1 MSLFLLIFIIF
12 RLKLIVVLFL
22 IIFMSTLSPSLDKF
36 VDELLAAQGI
46 DGVDPEVREQLVEDL
61 TTRLNDRLEAAMV
74 AELPEDKLPELE
86 QLLDHENNE
95 VELQQFFAD
104 NISNLPALL
113 ARELAA
119 FRQDYLS

>member
-36 VDELLAAQGI
+36 VDELLVAQGI

-86 QLLDHENNE
+86 RLLDHGNNE
-95 VELQQFFAD
+95 VELQKFFAD
-104 NISNLPALL
+104 NIPNLPALL

>member
-86 QLLDHENNE
+86 RLLDHGNNE
-95 VELQQFFAD
+95 VELQKFFAD
-104 NISNLPALL
+104 NIPNLPALL

>member
-86 QLLDHENNE
+86 QLLDHGNNE
-95 VELQQFFAD
+95 VELQKFFAD
-104 NISNLPALL
+104 NIPNLPALL

>member
-1 MSLFLLIFIIF
+1 
-12 RLKLIVVLFL
+12 
-22 IIFMSTLSPSLDKF
+22 MSTLSPSLDKF

-46 DGVDPEVREQLVEDL
+46 EGVDAEIREQLIEDL
-61 TTRLNDRLEAAMV
+61 TTRLDDRLEAAVV

-86 QLLDHENNE
+86 QLLDRKNNE
-95 VELQQFFAD
+95 MDLQKFFAD
-104 NISNLPALL
+104 NIPDLPALL

>member
-1 MSLFLLIFIIF
+1 
-12 RLKLIVVLFL
+12 
-22 IIFMSTLSPSLDKF
+22 MSTLSPSLDKF

-46 DGVDPEVREQLVEDL
+46 EGVDTEIREQLIEDL

-86 QLLDHENNE
+86 QLLDRKNNE
-95 VELQQFFAD
+95 MDLQKFFAD
-104 NISNLPALL
+104 NIPDLPALL

>member
-1 MSLFLLIFIIF
+1 
-12 RLKLIVVLFL
+12 
-22 IIFMSTLSPSLDKF
+22 MSTLSPSLDKF

-86 QLLDHENNE
+86 RLLDHENNE
-95 VELQQFFAD
+95 VELQKFFAD
-104 NISNLPALL
+104 NIPNLPALL

>member
-46 DGVDPEVREQLVEDL
+46 EGVDPEVREQLVEDL

-86 QLLDHENNE
+86 RLLDHGNNE
-95 VELQQFFAD
+95 VELQKFFAD
-104 NISNLPALL
+104 NIPNLPALL

>member
-36 VDELLAAQGI
+36 VDELLVAQGI

-86 QLLDHENNE
+86 QLLDHGNNE
-95 VELQQFFAD
+95 VELQKFFAD
-104 NISNLPALL
+104 NIPNLPALL

>member
-1 MSLFLLIFIIF
+1 
-12 RLKLIVVLFL
+12 
-22 IIFMSTLSPSLDKF
+22 MSTLSPSLDKF

-46 DGVDPEVREQLVEDL
+46 EGVDAEIREQLIEDL

-74 AELPEDKLPELE
+74 AELSEDKLPELE
-86 QLLDHENNE
+86 QLLDHKNNE
-95 VELQQFFAD
+95 MDLQKFFAD
-104 NISNLPALL
+104 NIPDLPALL

>member
-12 RLKLIVVLFL
+12 RFKLIVVLFL

-86 QLLDHENNE
+86 QLLDHGNNE
-95 VELQQFFAD
+95 VELQKFFAD
-104 NISNLPALL
+104 NIPNLPALL

>member
-1 MSLFLLIFIIF
+1 
-12 RLKLIVVLFL
+12 
-22 IIFMSTLSPSLDKF
+22 MSTLSPSLDKF

-46 DGVDPEVREQLVEDL
+46 EGVDAEIREQLIEDL
-61 TTRLNDRLEAAMV
+61 TTRLDDRLEAAMV

-86 QLLDHENNE
+86 QLLDRKNNE
-95 VELQQFFAD
+95 MDLQKFFAD
-104 NISNLPALL
+104 NIPDLPALL

>member
-1 MSLFLLIFIIF
+1 
-12 RLKLIVVLFL
+12 
-22 IIFMSTLSPSLDKF
+22 MSTLSPSLDKF

>member
-1 MSLFLLIFIIF
+1 
-12 RLKLIVVLFL
+12 
-22 IIFMSTLSPSLDKF
+22 MSTLSPSLDKF

-46 DGVDPEVREQLVEDL
+46 EGVDTEIREQLIEDL

-86 QLLDHENNE
+86 QLLGRKNNE
-95 VELQQFFAD
+95 MDLQKFFAD
-104 NISNLPALL
+104 NIPDLPALL